1 VGPYIAARNVVPVMM
16 AQGYG
21 RILNITSGAANHVI
35 PGWSAYCSAKA
46 GLNMLTR
53 ALATELASTGIH
65 VNALSPGMVDTEMQA
80 DVRSVDADETGLDY
94 SRFHEAHERGELR
107 SPEDVARMIYWI
119 VGPWGRSHTG
129 EIFDAS
135 SAEWIAQV
143 ARDIS

>member
-1 VGPYIAARNVVPVMM
+1 ALTQYDRVDILVNNAGIIWPIEEAAAADPDEWAYNIHVNLVGPYIAARNVVPVMM

-65 VNALSPGMVDTEMQA
+65 VNALSPGMVDT
-80 DVRSVDADETGLDY
+80 
-94 SRFHEAHERGELR
+94 
-107 SPEDVARMIYWI
+107 
-119 VGPWGRSHTG
+119 
-129 EIFDAS
+129 
-135 SAEWIAQV
+135 
-143 ARDIS
+143 